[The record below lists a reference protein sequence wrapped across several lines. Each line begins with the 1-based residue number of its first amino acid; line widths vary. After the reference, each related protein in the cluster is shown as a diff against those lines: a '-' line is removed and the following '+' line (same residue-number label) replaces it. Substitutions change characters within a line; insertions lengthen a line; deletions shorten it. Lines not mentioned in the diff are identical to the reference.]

1 MLCYIFYGER
11 IIIIAAASLP
21 DCTFFIPKYVF
32 FKNVTSKKIISQTSV
47 FFIRRESSEEELSIE
62 NSRAHAVHRMSPG
75 PEYGM
80 Q

>member
-1 MLCYIFYGER
+1 MF
-11 IIIIAAASLP
+11 
-21 DCTFFIPKYVF
+21 F

-75 PEYGM
+75 AEYGM
-80 Q
+80 